1 MFKYLFQSHHLIA
14 TEKNICILAIKL
26 YYEFIVR
33 SYITNSLILYQEF
46 RELSRKIQRR
56 NTFTQMFDEITTFL
70 VKKSSIEREQ
80 IKRLRKQS
88 ESSAS
93 FFSSRYLHNAS
104 CTRFTM
110 YDISLVCK
118 VCTAV
123 SRKGRHICWSWCSKT
138 FLPVVP
144 LHIPV

>member
-1 MFKYLFQSHHLIA
+1 M
-14 TEKNICILAIKL
+14 
-26 YYEFIVR
+26 
-33 SYITNSLILYQEF
+33 
-46 RELSRKIQRR
+46 
-56 NTFTQMFDEITTFL
+56 
-70 VKKSSIEREQ
+70 
-80 IKRLRKQS
+80 RKQS

-144 LHIPV
+144 LHIPVWLFIWNSNSNAVENLFRQSSWTWDSITRNPRVIPSYICNYINETSMQLNYARIELYLRRLGMNRYKL